1 MSNQSTRAAGPRST
15 ARAARPAAE
24 ASVEDLLATPPV
36 SSAALP
42 RPAGERPRTPL
53 PVAPP
58 LVVDVVWGHLAR
70 TPGDI
75 HVTGH
80 YLGVMPT
87 AAERAL
93 DAAISVPGGR
103 QIIAEHTRRRW
114 LVGALGEVAYFHGTS
129 GGRAD
134 GSVVVR
140 AGVVGMGRVG
150 TFSRANAV
158 RLYASL
164 VRELAGLACVEHAV
178 TVPIGSGAGNLTL
191 EQVAEAIVVGC
202 GEGLAGMPPEDRRL
216 RRVSVVELDRL
227 RAERLHAELTA
238 AVPGDDRVEVVPR
251 IGTAPGGEVGTD
263 AAVLYL
269 VRTLL
274 GRLGREPEDA
284 DAARLLDDVRTALP
298 AELPDDLWADVRR
311 GLRSLSSTPGDVV
324 DVRLR
329 APEKRSDEQRDDSP
343 VPTRITA
350 LQPTEAGGVT
360 WSALTARATVPER
373 EVQLDRDLLAEL
385 IRRLTAP
392 NDRDARELPKFLTRF
407 LVPLDLQVYL
417 GGEAPLII
425 EVDARTARVPW
436 EFLMPSAPHA
446 RDSREPLA
454 VAQCFSRQM
463 RTSYARTDIDAP
475 APQEMHALVIGD
487 PGSGELSL
495 KGARA
500 EAVAVAEVLKA
511 HDITVEAYIGSA
523 DSPPTAGALPATR
536 LDVLAKV
543 LTGRYDI
550 IHYAGHGVFDPGDPE
565 QSGWLF
571 ADGLLTAR
579 ELTQLSRAPWLVMAN
594 ACWSAARPEAGGH
607 GALGTEPTPG
617 REGELAPVLADE
629 FLRVGVGHFVGA
641 SWRIPDDMARTFAV
655 SVYRH
660 LLGEGQVG
668 RDTLGR
674 ALLQARRE
682 QWKAVPREPGAPP
695 GQWSAEQRNAWAAY
709 QHYGDPGDGLRSRVL
724 ADSGEVSS

>member
-1 MSNQSTRAAGPRST
+1 MT
-15 ARAARPAAE
+15 E
-24 ASVEDLLATPPV
+24 VSVEDLLATPPV
-36 SSAALP
+36 SSATLP
-42 RPAGERPRTPL
+42 RPAGEQPRTPL

-58 LVVDVVWGHLAR
+58 LVVDVVWGHLAL

-114 LVGALGEVAYFHGTS
+114 LVGALGEVAYFPGS
-129 GGRAD
+129 SAGRDD
-134 GSVVVR
+134 GSEVLR

-216 RRVSVVELDRL
+216 RRVSVVEVDRL
-227 RAERLHAELTA
+227 RAERLHAALTE
-238 AVPGDDRVEVVPR
+238 AVPGDDRVQVVPE
-251 IGTAPGGEVGTD
+251 IGTAPGGQVGPD

-274 GRLGREPEDA
+274 TRLTDDPADDAAERLLADVQAQLPEDL
-284 DAARLLDDVRTALP
+284 R
-298 AELPDDLWADVRR
+298 AEVRR
-311 GLRSLSSTPGDVV
+311 GLSALSCAPADVV
-324 DVRLR
+324 GVRLR
-329 APEKRSDEQRDDSP
+329 PPRTTGGPQRGTDQPQDT

-373 EVQLDRDLLAEL
+373 EVQLDRVLLAQL

-417 GGEAPLII
+417 SGEAPLII
-425 EVDARTARVPW
+425 EVDPRTARVPW
-436 EFLMPSAPHA
+436 EFLMPSSPDA
-446 RDSREPLA
+446 RETGEPLA
-454 VAQCFSRQM
+454 VAQCFARQM

-487 PGSGELSL
+487 PGAGALSL
-495 KGARA
+495 PGARA
-500 EAVAVAEVLKA
+500 EAVAVAEVLTR
-511 HDITVEAYIGSA
+511 HGINVEAYIGCA
-523 DSPPTAGALPATR
+523 DTPLEDGTLPATR

-550 IHYAGHGVFDPGDPE
+550 IHYAGHGVFDPAEPE
-565 QSGWLF
+565 LSGWLF
-571 ADGLLTAR
+571 SDGLLTAR

-594 ACWSAARPEAGGH
+594 ACWSAARPEAGSDS
-607 GALGTEPTPG
+607 GAGIDPPPG
-617 REGELAPVLADE
+617 RAGELAPVLADE

-641 SWRIPDDMARTFAV
+641 SWRVPDDTAREFAV

-660 LLGEGQVG
+660 LLGEGQTN

-674 ALLQARRE
+674 ALLQARTELWTASRS
-682 QWKAVPREPGAPP
+682 AP
-695 GQWSAEQRNAWAAY
+695 SAAPERRNAWAAY
-709 QHYGDPGDGLRSRVL
+709 QHYGDPGDGLRARVL
-724 ADSGEVSS
+724 ADSGETRSGDAPEDLR